1 MTRMTARVKVE
12 GGRLLF
18 DGVDVAG
25 LAGRVDT
32 PFFLYSQARIAANVA
47 RLRRAFESR
56 HASSRVFFASKACS
70 NLWFLEQIRAAGA
83 GARSTPAAS
92 SGRRCAP
99 ASHRTSSCSTASPR
113 AGRRSRR
120 R

>member
-1 MTRMTARVKVE
+1 VTVE

-47 RLRRAFESR
+47 RLRRAFETR
-56 HASSRVFFASKACS
+56 HAASHVFFAGKACS
-70 NLWFLEQIRAAGA
+70 NLWFLEQVRAAGA
-83 GARSTPAAS
+83 DIEVNSGGELWKALR
-92 SGRRCAP
+92 GRRT
-99 ASHRTSSCSTASPR
+99 RRCSTASPR
-113 AGRRSRR
+113 AGAS
-120 R
+120 